1 MRKNSG
7 QARLQRLERS
17 DCGQVALIAL
27 LIMIVLLTVGLA
39 VVSRSVTD
47 IRISKESEESAR
59 AFSAAEAGIEEAL
72 KGLAGLPYTDNVYTG
87 STEVGGL
94 SVDYKVEKT
103 SSFQTNI
110 EQNETAEVQL
120 DGFAG
125 TGLNV
130 SWSNSGLELILI
142 YDDSGVYKA
151 MRWALYNFSDGSVCG
166 NNFTDVP
173 SGLESID
180 VSTISP
186 KALRIRPICRDAEV
200 TVASSDPGLNP
211 LPDQSYTIRSSAV
224 VPETGQTRS
233 LEVTKSVPILPP
245 LFDYVLFSGGSLI
258 KP

>member
-72 KGLAGLPYTDNVYTG
+72 KENLATWSPPPGG
-87 STEVGGL
+87 VGVGDL
-94 SVDYKVEKT
+94 TAQVTVAKINSFKT
-103 SSFQTNI
+103 RI

-151 MRWALYNFSDGSVCG
+151 MRRALYNFSDGSVCG

-186 KALRIRPICRDAEV
+186 KILRIRPICSDAEV
-200 TVASSDPGLNP
+200 TVASTDSGLYP

-224 VPETGQTRS
+224 IPETGQTRS